1 MKSVFLRSIVA
12 SAFFFSAAIAQD
24 DPQDERTPDAIAS
37 EEGAQDEI
45 AAPDTLEQIMT
56 DHWAWVMSENPTFA
70 TTLGVRDYD
79 DELGDPSLEGAARRE
94 AKTAVFV
101 ARLEALDTENL
112 SAEDTVNY
120 KLLLLDLKN
129 DLEGAQFGGKYFLM
143 SNRYGPQNAITD
155 LANQLPFFTLADY
168 ESYVARL
175 EAAPAFLAA
184 ATETLRAGAQAGW
197 TRPCAAMD
205 GVEETIRYHVIDDA
219 NDSVLM
225 KPFEKPLSTISR
237 RNWRQLKADAADA
250 IDDKV
255 VPALAA
261 FADFYATEYAPA
273 CKEEVGASALPDG
286 LAYYTHRAQVYTT
299 TDKTPDEIHKI
310 GLSEV
315 ARIRKEMEKV
325 IESTGFEGDFK
336 AFQEF
341 LRTDPQF
348 YAKTPEE
355 LMAANALVAKK
366 ADGALTQLFTR
377 LPRMPY
383 TLKPIPEEVA
393 EGTTTAYYEPAA
405 GDGSR
410 PGVYR
415 VNTSKLETRPLYEI
429 EALTL
434 HEAVPGHHFQI
445 ALAQETEIP
454 DFRKYGFFTAFVEG
468 WGLYAESLGRD
479 AGFYQDPYSDF
490 GRLSYEMWRA
500 CRLVVDTGLHAQGW
514 SKQQAIDYMADNTA
528 LSLHNIEAE
537 VNRYITNPGQALAY
551 KMGELKMQELRKRA
565 SDALGREFDLR
576 KFNDALLASG
586 AVPLS
591 VLEDNIDAWIS
602 EQQN

>member
-1 MKSVFLRSIVA
+1 MPAFRLR
-12 SAFFFSAAIAQD
+12 AALFVLAACIAA
-24 DPQDERTPDAIAS
+24 PA
-37 EEGAQDEI
+37 GFAQEPLQP
-45 AAPDTLEQIMT
+45 APEHEMAPDTLQSII
-56 DHWAWVMSENPTFA
+56 DDYWAWGMEENPVFA
-70 TTLGVRDYD
+70 TSLGVRDYD
-79 DELGDPSLEGAARRE
+79 DRLRDPSLKGIARRE
-94 AKTAVFV
+94 AKTADFV
-101 ARLEALDTENL
+101 QRLEALDTAAL
-112 SAEDTVNY
+112 SEDEQVNY

-129 DLEGAQFGGKYFLM
+129 DIEAAKFGGKYFLM
-143 SNRYGPQNAITD
+143 TNRYGPQNDITD
-155 LANQLPFFTLADY
+155 LADRLPFFTLADY

-175 EAAPAFLAA
+175 QAAPAYLQA
-184 ATETLRAGAQAGW
+184 ATATLRAGAEAGW
-197 TRPCAAMD
+197 TRPCEAME
-205 GVEETIRYHVIDDA
+205 GVEDAIRYHVVADA

-225 KPFEKPLSTISR
+225 KPFEKQPATIST
-237 RNWRQLKADAADA
+237 RNWRQLKADAADS

-255 VPALAA
+255 IPALAA
-261 FADFYATEYAPA
+261 FADFYVQEYAPA
-273 CKEEVGASALPDG
+273 CKDEIGASALPDG
-286 LAYYTHRAQVYTT
+286 LAYYALRAKVSTT

-315 ARIRKEMEKV
+315 KRIRSEMDKV
-325 IESTGFEGDFK
+325 IKSTGFEGDFK

-355 LMAANALVAKK
+355 LLAANALVAKK

-377 LPRMPY
+377 MPRMPY
-383 TLKPIPEEVA
+383 TVKPIPDDTA
-393 EGTTTAYYEPAA
+393 EGTTTAYYEPPA

-415 VNTSKLETRPLYEI
+415 VNTSKLDTRPLFEI

-445 ALAQETEIP
+445 ALAQETELP
-454 DFRKYGFFTAFVEG
+454 NFRKYGFFTAFVEG

-500 CRLVVDTGLHAQGW
+500 CRLVVDTGIHTKGW

-551 KMGELKMQELRKRA
+551 KMGELKMQALRKRA
-565 SDALGREFDLR
+565 QDALGREFDLR
-576 KFNDALLASG
+576 RFNDALLANG

-591 VLEDNIDAWIS
+591 VLEENIDAWIAA
-602 EQQN
+602 EQN

>member
-1 MKSVFLRSIVA
+1 MKSKFFHILFILGGALFAAVFTHTA
-12 SAFFFSAAIAQD
+12 MAQETMG
-24 DPQDERTPDAIAS
+24 PETTAS
-37 EEGAQDEI
+37 EES
-45 AAPDTLEQIMT
+45 APDTLDQIME
-56 DHWAWVMSENPTFA
+56 DHWAWTLSENPTFA

-79 DELGDPSLEGAARRE
+79 DRLGDPSLEGEARRE
-94 AKTAVFV
+94 ARTAEFIE
-101 ARLEALDTENL
+101 RLEALDPAQL
-112 SAEDTVNY
+112 SAEDAVNY

-129 DLEGAQFGGKYFLM
+129 DVEGAQFGGKYFLM
-143 SNRYGPQNAITD
+143 TNRYGPQNEITD
-155 LANQLPFFTLADY
+155 LASQLPFFTLADY

-175 EAAPAFLAA
+175 EAAPAFLEA
-184 ATETLRAGAQAGW
+184 ATETLRAGAEAGW
-197 TRPCAAMD
+197 TRPCAAME

-225 KPFEKPLSTISR
+225 KPFEKPLATISR

-255 VPALAA
+255 IPALSA
-261 FADFYATEYAPA
+261 FADFYASEYAPA
-273 CKEEVGASALPDG
+273 CKEEIGASALPDG
-286 LAYYTHRAQVYTT
+286 LAYYAHRASVYTT

-315 ARIRKEMEKV
+315 ARIRKEMDKV

-348 YAKTPEE
+348 YAKTPKE

-383 TLKPIPEEVA
+383 TLKPIPEEIA

-415 VNTSKLETRPLYEI
+415 VNTSKLDTRPLYEI

-454 DFRKYGFFTAFVEG
+454 DFRRYSFITAFVEG

-479 AGFYQDPYSDF
+479 AGFYEDPYSDF

-500 CRLVVDTGLHAQGW
+500 CRLVVDTGIHTKGW

-591 VLEDNIDAWIS
+591 VLEDNIDAWIA

>member
-1 MKSVFLRSIVA
+1 MSSPRLY
-12 SAFFFSAAIAQD
+12 AAIFSLAALGFAPPAVAQD
-24 DPQDERTPDAIAS
+24 DAEQTTETES
-37 EEGAQDEI
+37 
-45 AAPDTLEQIMT
+45 AAVALQSIID
-56 DHWAWVMSENPTFA
+56 DHWAWGMSESPVFA
-70 TTLGVRDYD
+70 TSLGIREYD
-79 DELGDPSLEGAARRE
+79 TELGDQSLAGQARRE
-94 AKTAVFV
+94 AKTKEFV
-101 ARLEALDTENL
+101 ARLEALETTGL
-112 SAEDTVNY
+112 SEEELVNY

-129 DLEGAQFGGKYFLM
+129 DVEAAKYGGKYFLM
-143 SNRYGPQNAITD
+143 TNRFGPQSSITGLPD
-155 LANQLPFFTLADY
+155 RLPFFTLTDY

-175 EAAPAFLAA
+175 QAAPEYLEG
-184 ATETLRAGAQAGW
+184 ATETLRAGAEAGW
-197 TRPCAAMD
+197 TRPCEAME
-205 GVEETIRYHVIDDA
+205 GVEASIRYHVVDDA

-225 KPFEKPLSTISR
+225 KPFENQPATIST

-250 IDDKV
+250 ISDNV

-261 FADFYATEYAPA
+261 FADFYVDEYAPA
-273 CKEEVGASALPDG
+273 CKTEVGASALPDG
-286 LAYYTHRAQVYTT
+286 LAYYAHRANVYTT
-299 TDKTPDEIHKI
+299 TDRTPEQIHKT

-315 ARIRKEMEKV
+315 ARIRSEMMKV
-325 IESTGFEGDFK
+325 IKSTGFEGDFM

-341 LRTDPQF
+341 LRTDPKF

-383 TLKPIPEEVA
+383 TVKPIPEDIA
-393 EGTTTAYYEPAA
+393 EGTTTAYYEPPS

-415 VNTSKLETRPLYEI
+415 INTSKLDTRPLYEV

-445 ALAQETEIP
+445 ALAQETELP
-454 DFRKYGFFTAFVEG
+454 NFRKYGFFTAFVEG

-500 CRLVVDTGLHAQGW
+500 CRLVVDTGLHAKGW
-514 SKQQAIDYMADNTA
+514 TKQQAIDYMAENTV

-565 SDALGREFDLR
+565 QDALGREFDLR
-576 KFNDALLASG
+576 HFNDALLANG

-591 VLEDNIDAWIS
+591 VLEDNIDAWIES
-602 EQQN
+602 EQN

>member
-1 MKSVFLRSIVA
+1 MNL
-12 SAFFFSAAIAQD
+12 AFFRAIFVAFCVSIGSAALAQETTEQQTA
-24 DPQDERTPDAIAS
+24 PAPEP
-37 EEGAQDEI
+37 E
-45 AAPDTLEQIMT
+45 PDTLEDIME
-56 DHWAWVMSENPTFA
+56 DHWAWVMEENPVFA
-70 TTLGVRDYD
+70 SSLGVRDYD
-79 DELGDPSLEGAARRE
+79 DELSDPSLKAEAARE
-94 AKTAVFV
+94 AKTAEF
-101 ARLEALDTENL
+101 AERLKALDETQL
-112 SAEDTVNY
+112 SEEERVNY
-120 KLLLLDLKN
+120 KLLLLSLEN
-129 DLEGAQFGGKYFLM
+129 DLAEAKFGGKYFLM
-143 SNRYGPQNAITD
+143 SNRFGPHSVVTGLPD
-155 LANQLPFFTLADY
+155 QLPFFTLADY

-175 EAAPAFLAA
+175 EAVPAFLEA
-184 ATETLRAGAQAGW
+184 ATETLRAGAEAGW
-197 TRPCAAMD
+197 TRPCEAME
-205 GVEETIRYHVIDDA
+205 GVEESIRYHVVEDA

-225 KPFEKPLSTISR
+225 KPFEKPLATIST
-237 RNWRQLKADAADA
+237 RNWRQLQADAADA

-273 CKEEVGASALPDG
+273 CKAEIGASALPEG
-286 LAYYTHRAQVYTT
+286 AAYYAHRAQVYTT
-299 TDKTPDEIHKI
+299 TDRTPDQIHKL

-315 ARIRKEMEKV
+315 KRIRAEMDKV

-336 AFQEF
+336 AFQDF

-383 TLKPIPEEVA
+383 TVKPIPEDIA
-393 EGTTTAYYEPAA
+393 EGTTTAYYEPPA

-415 VNTSKLETRPLYEI
+415 VNTSKLDTRPLYEI

-454 DFRKYGFFTAFVEG
+454 NFRKYSFVTAFVEG

-479 AGFYQDPYSDF
+479 AGFYEDPYSDF

-500 CRLVVDTGLHAQGW
+500 CRLVVDTGIHAKGW
-514 SKQQAIDYMADNTA
+514 TKQQAIDYMAENTV

-576 KFNDALLASG
+576 KFNDALLANG

-591 VLEDNIDAWIS
+591 VLEENIDAWIA

>member
-1 MKSVFLRSIVA
+1 MNLAFSRALVIAACASFVSIA
-12 SAFFFSAAIAQD
+12 SAQETADQ
-24 DPQDERTPDAIAS
+24 EVV
-37 EEGAQDEI
+37 
-45 AAPDTLEQIMT
+45 AAPEAAPETLDDIMEAYWAWSLEQ
-56 DHWAWVMSENPTFA
+56 NPVFA

-79 DELGDPSLEGAARRE
+79 DDLGDPSLEGEAERE
-94 AKTAVFV
+94 AKTAEF
-101 ARLEALDTENL
+101 ADRLKALDKTEL
-112 SAEDTVNY
+112 SEAELVNY
-120 KLLLLDLKN
+120 KLLLLSLEN
-129 DLEGAQFGGKYFLM
+129 DLDAAKYGGKYFLM
-143 SNRYGPQNAITD
+143 SNRYGPHSQITGLPD
-155 LANQLPFFTLADY
+155 QLPFFTLDDY

-175 EAAPAFLAA
+175 EAAPAFLEA
-184 ATETLRAGAQAGW
+184 ATETLRAGIEAGW
-197 TRPCAAMD
+197 TRPCEAME
-205 GVEETIRYHVIDDA
+205 GVEDSIRYHVIEDA

-225 KPFEKPLSTISR
+225 KPFEKPLATIST
-237 RNWRQLKADAADA
+237 RNWRQLQADAADA

-255 VPALAA
+255 VPALKA

-273 CKEEVGASALPDG
+273 CKQDIAASALPDG
-286 LAYYTHRAQVYTT
+286 AAYYAHRAQVYTT
-299 TDKTPDEIHKI
+299 TDKTPDEIHKL

-315 ARIRKEMEKV
+315 KRIRAEMEKV
-325 IESTGFEGDFK
+325 IKSTDFEGDFK

-383 TLKPIPEEVA
+383 TVKPIPDDIA
-393 EGTTTAYYEPAA
+393 EGTTTAYYEPPA

-415 VNTSKLETRPLYEI
+415 VNTSKLDTRPLYEI

-445 ALAQETEIP
+445 ALAQETELP

-479 AGFYQDPYSDF
+479 AGFYEDPYSDF

-500 CRLVVDTGLHAQGW
+500 CRLVVDTGLHAKGW
-514 SKQQAIDYMADNTA
+514 TKQQAIDYMAENTA

-576 KFNDALLASG
+576 KFNDALLANG

-591 VLEDNIDAWIS
+591 VLEENIDAWIA

>member
-1 MKSVFLRSIVA
+1 MKSKFFHILFILGGALFAAVFTHTA
-12 SAFFFSAAIAQD
+12 MAQETMG
-24 DPQDERTPDAIAS
+24 PETTAS
-37 EEGAQDEI
+37 EES
-45 AAPDTLEQIMT
+45 APDTLDQIME
-56 DHWAWVMSENPTFA
+56 DHWAWVMKESPVFA
-70 TTLGVRDYD
+70 TSLGVRDYD
-79 DELGDPSLEGAARRE
+79 DKLSDPSLEAE
-94 AKTAVFV
+94 AKREEKTAAFV
-101 ARLEALDTENL
+101 ERLKALDPEEM
-112 SAEDTVNY
+112 SAEDRVNY
-120 KLLLLDLKN
+120 KLLLLNLEN
-129 DLEGAQFGGKYFLM
+129 DLEAAQFGGKYFLM
-143 SNRYGPQNAITD
+143 SNRYGPHTTVTRLPD
-155 LANQLPFFTLADY
+155 QLPFFTFDDY

-175 EAAPAFLAA
+175 EAVPAYLEAA
-184 ATETLRAGAQAGW
+184 KETLRAGVEAGW
-197 TRPCAAMD
+197 TRPCEAME
-205 GVEETIRYHVIDDA
+205 GVEASIRYNIVDDA
-219 NDSVLM
+219 NDSTLL
-225 KPFEKPLSTISR
+225 KPFEKQPSSISR

-255 VPALAA
+255 MPALTA
-261 FADFYATEYAPA
+261 FADFYKEEYAPA
-273 CKEEVGASALPDG
+273 CKEDVGVSALPDG
-286 LAYYTHRAQVYTT
+286 LDYYAHRARVYTT

-315 ARIRKEMEKV
+315 KRIRAEMAEV
-325 IESTGFEGDFK
+325 IESTGFEGDFE

-383 TLKPIPEEVA
+383 TVKPIPEDVA
-393 EGTTTAYYEPAA
+393 EGTTTAYYEPPA

-415 VNTSKLETRPLYEI
+415 INTSKLDTRPLFEI

-445 ALAQETEIP
+445 ALAQETKIP
-454 DFRKYGFFTAFVEG
+454 NFRKYGFITAFVEG

-479 AGFYQDPYSDF
+479 AGFYEDPYSDF
-490 GRLSYEMWRA
+490 GRFSYEMWRA
-500 CRLVVDTGLHAQGW
+500 CRLVVDTGLHAKGW
-514 SKQQAIDYMADNTA
+514 TKQQAIDYMAENTA

-576 KFNDALLASG
+576 RFNDALLASG

-591 VLEDNIDAWIS
+591 VLEENIDAWIA

>member
-1 MKSVFLRSIVA
+1 MIV
-12 SAFFFSAAIAQD
+12 SRFFVG
-24 DPQDERTPDAIAS
+24 IAS
-37 EEGAQDEI
+37 IALCCTANIAAAQDEAPQPAI
-45 AAPDTLEQIMT
+45 EAAPTLQSIIDE
-56 DHWAWVMSENPTFA
+56 HWAWGLSEAPVFA

-79 DELGDPSLEGAARRE
+79 DQLGDPSLAAADRRL
-94 AKTAVFV
+94 AKTEYFIAK
-101 ARLEALDTENL
+101 LEALDQSAL
-112 SAEDTVNY
+112 SADEQINY

-129 DLEGAQFGGKYFLM
+129 DVEAAQFGGKYFLM
-143 SNRYGPQNAITD
+143 TNRSGPHRSIVGLPD
-155 LANQLPFFTLADY
+155 RLPFFTLADF

-175 EAAPAFLAA
+175 NAAPRYLEA
-184 ATETLRAGAQAGW
+184 ATETLRAGAEAGW
-197 TRPCAAMD
+197 TRACEAME
-205 GVEETIRYHVIDDA
+205 GVEESIRYHIVEDS

-225 KPFEKPLSTISR
+225 KPFETAPATIST

-261 FADFYATEYAPA
+261 FADFYAQEYAPA

-286 LAYYTHRAQVYTT
+286 LAYYAHRARVYTT
-299 TDKTPDEIHKI
+299 TDRTPDQIHKI

-315 ARIRKEMEKV
+315 ARIRAEMKKV
-325 IESTGFEGDFK
+325 IASTGFEGDFA

-341 LRTDPQF
+341 LRTDPKF

-355 LMAANALVAKK
+355 LMAANALAAKK

-383 TLKPIPEEVA
+383 TVKPIPDDIA
-393 EGTTTAYYEPAA
+393 EGTTTAYYEPPA

-415 VNTSKLETRPLYEI
+415 VNTSKLDTRPLYEV

-445 ALAQETEIP
+445 ALAQETELP
-454 DFRKYGFFTAFVEG
+454 NFRKYGFFTAFVEG

-500 CRLVVDTGLHAQGW
+500 TRLVVDTGIHAKGW
-514 SKQQAIDYMADNTA
+514 TKQQAIDYMAENTA

-565 SDALGREFDLR
+565 SQALGREFDLR
-576 KFNDALLASG
+576 RFNDALLASG

-591 VLEDNIDAWIS
+591 VLEDNIDAWIAS
-602 EQQN
+602 ERN